1 MSDVALH
8 LDGRGALH
16 AQCYRALRE
25 AIEAGRLPPNGRLP
39 PSRQLAEG
47 LGVSRPVVVR
57 AYDQLQAEGYLEA
70 RVGSG
75 TYVARELPERLLR
88 APRPRRHTAP
98 RAPRWDGIVR
108 NSGGEPLDVARLPA
122 RVERGVVDFRYGAP
136 AREFPLSVWRRLI
149 TAQLRTPKRELLSYG
164 DAAGHGPLRRAIAS
178 HLAQYRAVRCS
189 WEQVVIVSGSQQALS
204 LSARLLLGPHTTA
217 VLEEPHY
224 QGARHVFA
232 ATGAGLLGVP
242 VGEDGLEVDHLPAR
256 GVRLVYVTPS
266 HQFPTGTILPVAR
279 RLRLLEWA
287 TQADAYIVE
296 DDYDSEYRYDAQPL
310 PAMQGL
316 DRDGRVIYVGTFS
329 KVMFPALRIAYA
341 VVPEHM
347 VEAFVSAKWLAD
359 RQCATLEQAAL
370 TAFIADGHLV
380 RHLRRARR
388 AIARRRQV
396 LLEEIQ
402 RHLGQRVHLGGA
414 SAGLHAVLWLD
425 GLEEQDVA
433 GLVER
438 ARHAGVNV
446 YSIAPY
452 YLGTPARAGLLV
464 GYGHLSESTIR
475 NGVRRLAAAI
485 GSLGTP
491 GVTGQQPGAGRHLPP
506 D

>member
-1 MSDVALH
+1 MSEVALH

-39 PSRQLAEG
+39 PSRRLAEG

-75 TYVARELPERLLR
+75 TYVAGELPERLLR
-88 APRPRRHTAP
+88 ASPRPGSTPP
-98 RAPRWDGIVR
+98 RELRWDGIVR
-108 NSGGEPLDVARLPA
+108 DGGGEPLDVVQPPVRP
-122 RVERGVVDFRYGAP
+122 ERGVVDFRYGAP

-149 TAQLRTPKRELLSYG
+149 AAQLRTPKRELLSYG
-164 DAAGHGPLRRAIAS
+164 DAAGYAPLRRALAR
-178 HLAQYRAVRCS
+178 HLSQYRAVRCS
-189 WEQVVIVSGSQQALS
+189 WQQVVIVGGSQQALS
-204 LSARLLLGPHTTA
+204 LSARLLLGRHTTA
-217 VLEEPHY
+217 LLEDPHY

-232 ATGAGLLGVP
+232 AAGAQLVGVA
-242 VGEDGLEVDHLPAR
+242 VGDEGLEVDQMPPPER

-287 TQADAYIVE
+287 ARADAYIIE
-296 DDYDSEYRYDAQPL
+296 DDYDSEFRYDAQPL

-316 DRDGRVIYVGTFS
+316 DRAGRVIYMGTFS

-341 VVPEHM
+341 VLPEHM
-347 VEAFVSAKWLAD
+347 VAAFVSAKWLAD

-370 TAFIADGHLV
+370 ADFISDGHLV

-396 LLEEIQ
+396 LLEEVQ
-402 RHLGQRVHLGGA
+402 RQLGKGVQVGGV

-425 GLEEQDVA
+425 GFTEQDVA

-438 ARHAGVNV
+438 AHEAGVNV

-452 YLGTPARAGLLV
+452 FLGTPARAGLV
-464 GYGHLSESTIR
+464 IGYGHLSESTIR
-475 NGVRRLAAAI
+475 NGIRRIAAALAA
-485 GSLGTP
+485 
-491 GVTGQQPGAGRHLPP
+491 VR